1 MSRDKSRD
9 KSKVGKVGL
18 REIASSAG
26 VSISTVSRI
35 LNGNI
40 RVDPDLRQVVLS
52 AVTKLGIDLSQRDKT
67 KAFVFLLSNRGMS
80 DAFHSRILLGAEAAC
95 VAHGWDILFLSY
107 NYSPKTPWREL
118 HLPKLVQRHDIVRG
132 VILTGT
138 NFENLIELLLNK
150 GITSV
155 ILGNNISGDPKSF
168 RTDVV
173 SSDEVQGSSDVIRYL
188 IGLGH
193 RHICYIGNNRLP
205 WFARCYA
212 GYCRAMEE
220 AGLEPRQ
227 SSVDSEDF
235 TEIGYLGTKSLLA
248 SGEPVSAIFAG
259 NDPTAHGV
267 YKGLRDCGLSIP
279 DDISVVGCNDTVGGM
294 LYPALTTI
302 REFPEQLGKQMVEL
316 LLKRI
321 SEPLLPP
328 QSVTIP
334 TEFIKRDSCKSILTH
349 PDKLALDLNFGSKVL
364 ATQDGRKTNRITP

>member
-1 MSRDKSRD
+1 MSKDN
-9 KSKVGKVGL
+9 SKVSKIGL

-40 RVDPDLRQVVLS
+40 RVAPDLRQVVLN
-52 AVTKLGIDLSQRDKT
+52 AVTKLGIDLSQRDRT

-80 DAFHSRILLGAEAAC
+80 DAFHSRILLGAEASC
-95 VAHGWDILFLSY
+95 VAHGWDMLFLSF

-132 VILTGT
+132 IILTGT
-138 NFENLIELLLNK
+138 NFENLIELLLSK

-168 RTDVV
+168 KTDVV
-173 SSDEVQGSSDVIRYL
+173 SSDEVQGASDVIRYL

-227 SSVDSEDF
+227 SSIDSEDF

-248 SGEPVSAIFAG
+248 SGEPVTAIFAG

-279 DDISVVGCNDTVGGM
+279 DD
-294 LYPALTTI
+294 
-302 REFPEQLGKQMVEL
+302 EFPEQLGKQMVEL

-349 PDKLALDLNFGSKVL
+349 PDKLALDANFGPKIL
-364 ATQDGRKTNRITP
+364 TTHDGRKTNPINP